1 MRLNLSCYAVRDCEW
16 CGGTGDVVAEM
27 VSGCPVYATCACIR
41 MSDAL
46 AAHQSSHGGSP
57 GVTEMAV
64 TLPRPD
70 VAPGHSPE
78 VKHGR

>member
-1 MRLNLSCYAVRDCEW
+1 MRLNLSRYAVRGCEW
-16 CGGTGDVVAEM
+16 CGGTGDVVAET

-41 MSDAL
+41 MGDAL
-46 AAHQSSHGGSP
+46 AAHRSSHGGSP
-57 GVTEMAV
+57 GATEMAV

-70 VAPGHSPE
+70 VAPGQVE